1 MPGPVGVTDS
11 EIHCQKNDMT
21 ASILEDAP
29 TPKQVPASRR
39 PATPPLWRRDSAIYL
54 LLVGLTW
61 GAWRFS
67 RLGLFKAGD
76 DAGYWIGVA
85 GGVMMLLLFGYPLRK
100 HLRFT
105 QNWGR
110 MKWWF
115 WLHMTLGIGG
125 PLLILVHSTFR
136 IGSLNAGVALY
147 SMIIVALSGVV
158 GRFIYRHV
166 NKGLRGE
173 EITLKELQAFARMHQ
188 DDARSRLAFAPAVE
202 ARLKAFEQAQL
213 GARPGWVTYLRQVL
227 WLPVQRW
234 RTLRACDPALKQA
247 LQALAPRKGWR
258 EQDVAR
264 HHRLALKLVRSY
276 LDAVVGVAQFTAYER
291 LFALWHVAHIPFV
304 YLLIVSAIVHVV
316 AVHAY

>member
-1 MPGPVGVTDS
+1 M
-11 EIHCQKNDMT
+11 NMT
-21 ASILEDAP
+21 ATLTQQTASFQTPRERRKALRGDA
-29 TPKQVPASRR
+29 
-39 PATPPLWRRDSAIYL
+39 AIYL
-54 LLVGLTW
+54 MLVALTLS
-61 GAWRFS
+61 AWRFS

-76 DAGYWIGVA
+76 EVGYWIGVA
-85 GGVMMLLLFGYPLRK
+85 GAVMMLILFSYPLRK
-100 HLRFT
+100 HFRFA

-115 WLHMTLGIGG
+115 WLHMALGIGG

-136 IGSLNAGVALY
+136 IHSLNAAVALY
-147 SMIIVALSGVV
+147 SMIIVALSGIV

-166 NKGLRGE
+166 NRGLRGE
-173 EITLKELQAFARMHQ
+173 EIGLQDLQKFAGMHK
-188 DDARSRLAFAPAVE
+188 DSARSSLSFASAVE

-213 GARPGWVTYLRQVL
+213 GAMAGWGTYFSNAF

-234 RTLRACDPALKQA
+234 IAYRECAASLHQTLMSLAQENGWSADDLLK
-247 LQALAPRKGWR
+247 RR
-258 EQDVAR
+258 EQ
-264 HHRLALKLVRSY
+264 ALKLIRSY

-304 YLLIVSAIVHVV
+304 YLMILSTIVHVV

>member
-1 MPGPVGVTDS
+1 MPLAATMSKDS
-11 EIHCQKNDMT
+11 FAAQPSRERK
-21 ASILEDAP
+21 SFWSSDAA
-29 TPKQVPASRR
+29 V
-39 PATPPLWRRDSAIYL
+39 YL
-54 LLVGLTW
+54 LLAVLVLA
-61 GAWRFS
+61 AWRFS

-76 DAGYWIGVA
+76 DVGYWVGVA
-85 GGVMMLLLFGYPLRK
+85 GAVIMLLLLTYPLRK
-100 HLRFT
+100 HFRFA

-115 WLHMTLGIGG
+115 WLHMALGIGG

-136 IGSLNAGVALY
+136 IHSLNAAVALY
-147 SMIIVALSGVV
+147 SMIIVALSGIV

-166 NKGLRGE
+166 NRGLRGE
-173 EITLKELQAFARMHQ
+173 EIGLQDLQKFAGMHK
-188 DDARSRLAFAPAVE
+188 DSARSSLSFASAVE

-213 GARPGWVTYLRQVL
+213 GAKAGWGTYFSNAF

-234 RTLRACDPALKQA
+234 IAYRECAASLHQTLMSLAQENGWSADDLLK
-247 LQALAPRKGWR
+247 RR
-258 EQDVAR
+258 EQ
-264 HHRLALKLVRSY
+264 ALKLIRSY

-304 YLLIVSAIVHVV
+304 YLMILSTIVHVV

>member
-1 MPGPVGVTDS
+1 MPLAATMSKDS
-11 EIHCQKNDMT
+11 FAAQPSRERK
-21 ASILEDAP
+21 SFWSSDAA
-29 TPKQVPASRR
+29 V
-39 PATPPLWRRDSAIYL
+39 YL
-54 LLVGLTW
+54 LLAVLVLA
-61 GAWRFS
+61 AWRFS

-76 DAGYWIGVA
+76 DVGYWVGVA
-85 GGVMMLLLFGYPLRK
+85 GAVIMLLLLTYPLRK
-100 HLRFT
+100 HFRFA

-115 WLHMTLGIGG
+115 WLHMALGIGG

-136 IGSLNAGVALY
+136 IHSLNAAVALY
-147 SMIIVALSGVV
+147 SMIIVALSGIV

-166 NKGLRGE
+166 NRGLRGE
-173 EITLKELQAFARMHQ
+173 EIGLQDLQKFAGMHK
-188 DDARSRLAFAPAVE
+188 DSARSSLSFASAVE

-213 GARPGWVTYLRQVL
+213 GAMAGWGTYFSNAF

-234 RTLRACDPALKQA
+234 IAYRECAASLHQTLMSLAQENGWSADDLLK
-247 LQALAPRKGWR
+247 RR
-258 EQDVAR
+258 EQ
-264 HHRLALKLVRSY
+264 ALKLIRSY

-304 YLLIVSAIVHVV
+304 YLMILSTIVHVV